1 MNVAFGIEEYGV
13 EEPHLY
19 PATVSEGQRCVIFH
33 RIYMSEGESI
43 VQSEIPASIF
53 FFFLIQFIP
62 VRAVPYV
69 G

>member
-53 FFFLIQFIP
+53 FFF
-62 VRAVPYV
+62 
-69 G
+69 